1 MKTYKEWAACYR
13 HLDVYLKPG
22 DEIDREMVNYFNK
35 NALPGTRES
44 GFIQFREPVENFMN
58 AKQKFRTIHA
68 TIQQKDGQWIYAG
81 LCFPG
86 KKEPAS
92 HHIFV
97 SETFR
102 KTDFGMTFYKNI
114 SFPITYVKHRDHWY
128 STLSGKIDGIVRS
141 SVIIHI
147 LDKNGRELSSEKTI
161 PWDG

>member
-13 HLDVYLKPG
+13 HLDVYLNPG
-22 DEIDREMVNYFNK
+22 DEIDREMVGYFKK
-35 NALPGTRES
+35 NALPGTRKS

-58 AKQKFRTIHA
+58 VKQKIRTTHA
-68 TIQQKDGQWIYAG
+68 TILQKFGRWIYAG

-86 KKEPAS
+86 KTEPAS

-102 KTDFGMTFYKNI
+102 KPDFGMTFYKNI
-114 SFPITYVKHRDHWY
+114 HFPITYVMHQNHWY

-141 SVIIHI
+141 GLIIHI
-147 LDKNGRELSSEKTI
+147 LDKKGRELSSEKTI

>member
-22 DEIDREMVNYFNK
+22 DEIDREMVGYFKK
-35 NALPGTRES
+35 NALPGTRKS

-58 AKQKFRTIHA
+58 VKQKIRTTHA
-68 TIQQKDGQWIYAG
+68 TILQKFGRWIYAG

-86 KKEPAS
+86 KTEPAS

-102 KTDFGMTFYKNI
+102 KPDFGMTFYKNI
-114 SFPITYVKHRDHWY
+114 HFPITYVKHRDHWH

-141 SVIIHI
+141 GLIIHI
-147 LDKNGRELSSEKTI
+147 LDKKGRELSSEKTI